1 MAENSGHIRDHTF
14 DAGDIV
20 TCLMLYVYSGCSYNS
35 IPKVMEVI
43 RMREGREGERI
54 PSLETVRGWVAKA
67 GLSVLRHKGKSM
79 GESFALVMDESISAG
94 GYRMLLGLGI
104 PSENEGH
111 AVSHSD
117 VTVLD
122 ISVGRSFNAK
132 DVSDMIGRTVAETG
146 KPPRYALSDGG
157 TNLVK
162 GVGESGLRHH
172 RDIGHML
179 ATHLKK
185 VYGGE
190 PDFKE
195 LAAMVG
201 RTKHWTLDGDLAPLK
216 APNQRAIARYMNV
229 YDWIE
234 WSGKVLEVHHR
245 LTEKERFHLGFVQRH
260 ASLVEELSGVC
271 RMLKSIMHIVKAG
284 GLSFKT
290 ARECKRV
297 MAEELR
303 TNGVRRVVELT
314 DMVTRYIDR
323 ECRLLESDKA
333 SHNISSDIIESVFG
347 LYKGRRSVN
356 KMHGIT
362 SLALTIPLFPYKAD
376 RQAWN
381 HISLRHLYSNTT
393 INDVRAWK
401 KDNIPASPY
410 SIRQEKLAS

>member
-1 MAENSGHIRDHTF
+1 MAENSGHIRCYSF

-54 PSLETVRGWVAKA
+54 PSMETVRGWVAKA
-67 GLSVLRHKGKSM
+67 GLAELRHKGKSM
-79 GESFALVMDESISAG
+79 DKSFAIVMDESISAG
-94 GYRMLLGLGI
+94 GYKLLLELGI

-111 AVSHSD
+111 AVKHSD

-122 ISVGRSFNAK
+122 MSVGKSFSSMDIN
-132 DVSDMIGRTVAETG
+132 DMIDRTVANIG
-146 KPPRYALSDGG
+146 NAPQYVLSDGG

-162 GVGESGLRHH
+162 GIGESGLPLH

-179 ATHLKK
+179 AAFLKK

-195 LAAMVG
+195 LAAAVG

-234 WSGKVLEVHHR
+234 WSVKVLEVHHT
-245 LTEKERFHLGFVQRH
+245 LTEKERFHLGFVPRH
-260 ASLVEELSGVC
+260 ASLVEELSGMC
-271 RMLKSIMHIVKAG
+271 RMLKSIMAIVKTR

-297 MAEELR
+297 MAKELS
-303 TNGVRRVVELT
+303 TNGVRRVAELT
-314 DMVTRYIDR
+314 DMITRYINH
-323 ECRLLESDKA
+323 ECRLLKSEKE

-347 LYKGRRSVN
+347 LHKGKRSMN

-362 SLALTIPLFPYKAD
+362 SMALTIPLFSYKAD
-376 RQAWN
+376 RKAWN
-381 HISLRHLYSNTT
+381 KINLRQLYSDTT

-401 KDNIPASPY
+401 RNCIPASPY
-410 SIRQEKLAS
+410 SIRQEKFAS

>member
-1 MAENSGHIRDHTF
+1 MAENSGHIRNHTF

-43 RMREGREGERI
+43 RMREGREDERI
-54 PSLETVRGWVAKA
+54 PSMETVRGWVSKA
-67 GLSVLRHKGKSM
+67 GLSMLRHKGKSM
-79 GESFALVMDESISAG
+79 EESYALVIDESISAG
-94 GYRMLLGLGI
+94 GYKLLLGLGI
-104 PSENEGH
+104 PSENKGH
-111 AVSHSD
+111 AVRHSD
-117 VTVLD
+117 TTVLSMTVGKSFNSAD
-122 ISVGRSFNAK
+122 VGDMVGRTIAE
-132 DVSDMIGRTVAETG
+132 VGRN
-146 KPPRYALSDGG
+146 PQYALSDGG

-162 GVGESGLRHH
+162 GIGESGLRHH
-172 RDIGHML
+172 RDIGHKL
-179 ATHLKK
+179 ATYLKK

-190 PDFKE
+190 PDFNE
-195 LAAMVG
+195 LSAMAG
-201 RTKHWTLDGDLAPLK
+201 RTKHWTLDSDLAPLK

-234 WSGKVLEVHHR
+234 WLGKVLEVNHK

-271 RMLKSIMHIVKAG
+271 RMLKSIMQIFKNR
-284 GLSFKT
+284 GLSFET
-290 ARECKRV
+290 ARECKQV
-297 MAEELR
+297 IAKELR
-303 TNGVRRVVELT
+303 VNGVSRVVKLA
-314 DMVTRYIDR
+314 DMITGYIVQ
-323 ECRLLESDKA
+323 ECRLLGSDEE

-347 LYKGRRSVN
+347 LYKGKRSAN

-362 SLALTIPLFPYKAD
+362 SLALTIPLFSYKAE

-381 HISLRHLYSNTT
+381 SINLRQLYSGIT

-410 SIRQEKLAS
+410 SVRQQKLAS